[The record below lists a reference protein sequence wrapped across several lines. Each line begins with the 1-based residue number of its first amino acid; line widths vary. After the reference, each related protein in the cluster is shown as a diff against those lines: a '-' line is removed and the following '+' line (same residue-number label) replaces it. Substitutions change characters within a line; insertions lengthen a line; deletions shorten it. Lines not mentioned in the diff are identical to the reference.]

1 MNSIFRFI
9 LTNCLLGILF
19 PLISTISAEEMPK
32 PPTTETASAETETP
46 ELPKPDTVSPKD
58 QKAAESSAPNEN
70 QPPQP
75 KAEDAN
81 SFDISVFESDDQ
93 FQPKNEIDTAV
104 LEDLNQK
111 KIKPARLS
119 SDSVFLRRVF
129 LDVTGRIPTIDET
142 RKFLKD
148 SSPDKRSRL
157 IDELLESPDFADYWT
172 MRWADFL
179 RVKAEFPIN
188 LWPHGASVY
197 YQWLHDSIYRN
208 VRYDQFARALLMG
221 QGSNFRSPASN
232 FYRAVERKEPVE
244 LASVA
249 VLTFLGE
256 RTDLWPK
263 EKRDQVTIFFSRVQ
277 FKGSAQWKE
286 EIVFWDSTPLESPEV
301 TFPDGTKGTVRE
313 NQDPREVF
321 ADWLIRPENHA
332 FNHQIV
338 NRLWFWL
345 TGVGI
350 IDPPDDLRQLY
361 ANCEPPAYPG
371 GKNPPVNAAL
381 LNILE
386 KKLLDSGYDLK
397 EVIRFI
403 LNSRTYQQ
411 SSIPCVTENSAQST
425 EDKSLMT
432 ETAIK
437 NLALYPV
444 RRLEAEVLQDIFRD
458 LFSVSIRYVSE
469 VPEPFAY
476 VPDRIKTVSLYDS
489 GLTNSFLEMFGR
501 STRDSGLTSDRNQ
514 NVNEAQQMF
523 LMNSNEVNSW
533 IGRKFIPRAKDIRQ
547 LKWKDPE
554 RFQRAVKD
562 WGTNLWLSVLS
573 RKPTETELERLTRLF
588 ENGDYAD
595 SVWLLINSREFLCQH

>member
-1 MNSIFRFI
+1 MKYTRKM
-9 LTNCLLGILF
+9 LALLLV
-19 PLISTISAEEMPK
+19 LVM
-32 PPTTETASAETETP
+32 
-46 ELPKPDTVSPKD
+46 TVSVMVPGF
-58 QKAAESSAPNEN
+58 AAEAPAAVSILDEMTA
-70 QPPQP
+70 PEA
-75 KAEDAN
+75 AEAAYAD
-81 SFDISVFESDDQ
+81 DEYVSV
-93 FQPKNEIDTAV
+93 I
-104 LEDLNQK
+104 
-111 KIKPARLS
+111 
-119 SDSVFLRRVF
+119 
-129 LDVTGRIPTIDET
+129 
-142 RKFLKD
+142 
-148 SSPDKRSRL
+148 
-157 IDELLESPDFADYWT
+157 
-172 MRWADFL
+172 
-179 RVKAEFPIN
+179 
-188 LWPHGASVY
+188 
-197 YQWLHDSIYRN
+197 
-208 VRYDQFARALLMG
+208 
-221 QGSNFRSPASN
+221 
-232 FYRAVERKEPVE
+232 VE
-244 LASVA
+244 LASAA

-411 SSIPCVTENSAQST
+411 SSIPCVTENSALST

-458 LFSVSIRYVSE
+458 LFFLIDSFE
-469 VPEPFAY
+469 VLLCLF
-476 VPDRIKTVSLYDS
+476 
-489 GLTNSFLEMFGR
+489 SFFFSM
-501 STRDSGLTSDRNQ
+501 
-514 NVNEAQQMF
+514 
-523 LMNSNEVNSW
+523 
-533 IGRKFIPRAKDIRQ
+533 I
-547 LKWKDPE
+547 
-554 RFQRAVKD
+554 
-562 WGTNLWLSVLS
+562 
-573 RKPTETELERLTRLF
+573 
-588 ENGDYAD
+588 
-595 SVWLLINSREFLCQH
+595 